1 MTLRQERFCWAYL
14 STAMAVGAE
23 AARQAGY
30 RHRWARC
37 QASRLLRRRD
47 VQVFLRRIRD
57 LTSHPRCLACGQP
70 LMDSGHS
77 LKVDGELGSL
87 EPILESWNRA
97 VQWMSTDRAK
107 V

>member
-1 MTLRQERFCWAYL
+1 MTIRQERFCWAYV
-14 STAMAVGAE
+14 STAFAVGAL

-37 QASRLLRRRD
+37 QASRLLRRHD
-47 VQVFLRRIRD
+47 VQAFLKHIRG

-77 LKVDGELGSL
+77 LRFPDEFRNL
-87 EPILESWNRA
+87 EPILQSWNQA
-97 VQWMSTDRAK
+97 MQWMSTNSADL
-107 V
+107 